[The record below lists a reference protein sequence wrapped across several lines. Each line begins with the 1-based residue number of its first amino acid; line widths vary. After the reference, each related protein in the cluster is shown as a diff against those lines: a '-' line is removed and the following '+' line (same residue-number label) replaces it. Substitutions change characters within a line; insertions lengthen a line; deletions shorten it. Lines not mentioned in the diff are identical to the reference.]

1 MESEKNLQ
9 ESIEPKTS
17 DEVAKKL
24 KKINRRSLIL
34 NKLRCFGSTDYGYP
48 TVDEV
53 DGDGNV
59 DMQSASTDK
68 KHSPTHLVVMVNGL
82 IGSAH
87 NWRYAAKQFLK
98 KYPDDLIV
106 HCSERNSSLL
116 TFNGVDVMGNRLANE
131 VVSVIKRYPNLEKIS
146 FIGHSLGG
154 LVARYAIAKLYG
166 VHTQDS
172 RIGGL
177 VPINFIT
184 VATPHLGT
192 GGHRQ
197 VPLFGGSNTVEKVA
211 HQISW
216 VLGRTGRHLFLT
228 DKTHPHPHP
237 PLLLQ
242 MVDDSQDL
250 KFLSALQSFRR
261 HVVYANAH
269 FDHIVGWS
277 TSSIRRR
284 NELPKRKNLVRSCKY
299 PHILKGDRDTT
310 KTVKQESPLL
320 LLQPNNFK
328 TATAS
333 MEEAM
338 MRGLT
343 KISWERVDVSFK
355 GSKQRYF
362 AHNTIQVNS
371 PWINSDGADIIQHLV
386 DNFQF

>member
-24 KKINRRSLIL
+24 KKKNRRSLIL

-53 DGDGNV
+53 DGDGNI

-98 KYPDDLIV
+98 KYPDDVIV

-131 VVSVIKRYPNLEKIS
+131 VVSVIKRYRNVEKIS

-166 VHTQDS
+166 DTEDS

-177 VPINFIT
+177 VPMNFIT

-228 DKTHPHPHP
+228 DNPHP

-250 KFLSALQSFRR
+250 KFLSALQSFTR

-284 NELPKRKNLVRSCKY
+284 NELPKRKNLVRSSKY

-310 KTVKQESPLL
+310 TKSVKQESPLL

-386 DNFQF
+386 DNFQI

>member
-9 ESIEPKTS
+9 ESVEPKTS

-24 KKINRRSLIL
+24 KKKNRRSLIL

-53 DGDGNV
+53 DGDGNI

-98 KYPDDLIV
+98 KYPDDVIV

-131 VVSVIKRYPNLEKIS
+131 VVSVIKRYRNVEKIS

-166 VHTQDS
+166 DTEDS

-177 VPINFIT
+177 VPMNFIT

-228 DKTHPHPHP
+228 DNPHP

-250 KFLSALQSFRR
+250 KFLSALQSFTR

-284 NELPKRKNLVRSCKY
+284 NELPKRKNLVRSSKY

-310 KTVKQESPLL
+310 TKSVKQESPLL

-386 DNFQF
+386 DNFQI